1 MEYQRIYFLGSLFT
15 SLVFFGL
22 ATSVFSNQIFAAE
35 TIVDEVSDIVSGT
48 ESNTETIIDGVS
60 NIVGGTESRNSDKE
74 ELRSTTK
81 SVTKTKKTTTKPTVL
96 PMVSISATK
105 DTYLASRTNSATK
118 TDTPLQDIPQ
128 AVTVISQKE
137 LKDRDVISVTE
148 AIRYGV
154 PGVGVSTGEGNRD
167 AIVFRG
173 NRTTGDFYVDG
184 IRDDVQH
191 FRDFYNI
198 QRLEV
203 LKGPNGLIFGRGGS
217 GGIFNRVRK
226 EANWNPVQEIRF
238 SGGSYNHKRVTVDVG
253 HVLHEKIAV
262 RLNGLYQHSGS
273 FRQGVENQRYGIAP
287 TVTIKPTKDTRV
299 VIQAELFKDDR
310 IADRGIP
317 SFAGMPF
324 NTKRKNFF
332 GDPNRSPT
340 DTNKKAIS
348 MLIEHKFNNT
358 LTVRNRTHYSIFDK
372 FYQNVF
378 ASSAVNGAGMVTL
391 GAYNDETDRENF
403 FNQTDFLVSAET
415 WGLKH
420 KLVTGVEIGRQ
431 VTDQTRDRGHFNG
444 VSTTEVVSALN
455 PITSTPITFF
465 NRGLADSNH
474 RTTTSVA
481 AVFIQDQIEIIPQ
494 LHAIAGIRYDRFDT
508 DFVRKDGLAA
518 TLKARD
524 DLISPRFGLVF
535 KPIERVSIYGS
546 YSLSHQPRAGD
557 QLKSLTATNAALEP
571 EKFINIE
578 GGIKVKV
585 LPDVLAGVTFFQL
598 DRTNVILPTGVPS
611 VTFLGRGTRV
621 RGVETSLKGQVTD
634 FWSVIA
640 SYAYQEGTLKTTGRS
655 LGELPKHSY
664 SVWNRVDFTPWL
676 GAGFG
681 VVGRSSVFTTTTNA
695 VVLPAFARVDAA
707 IYARVHENLR
717 VQANIQNLFDV
728 NYFAGSHNDNNI
740 APGSPIAARIALIGT
755 FR

>member
-1 MEYQRIYFLGSLFT
+1 MKYLQIWLSR
-15 SLVFFGL
+15 VFFISMISFGL
-22 ATSVFSNQIFAAE
+22 TSVVFSNQVFAAE
-35 TIVDEVSDIVSGT
+35 TIVDEVTDAVSGTESNTPTIIDGVSDIVSGT
-48 ESNTETIIDGVS
+48 ESKST
-60 NIVGGTESRNSDKE
+60 DKE
-74 ELRSTTK
+74 DSKSTTK
-81 SVTKTKKTTTKPTVL
+81 SAAGITGATVL
-96 PMVSISATK
+96 PMVSVSAAK
-105 DTYLASRTNSATK
+105 EPTYLAPKTNFATK
-118 TDTPLQDIPQ
+118 TNTPIQDIPQ

-137 LKDRDVISVTE
+137 LKDRDIISVTE

-154 PGVGVSTGEGNRD
+154 PGAGVSTGEGNRD

-173 NRTTGDFYVDG
+173 NRTTGDFYIDG

-253 HVLHEKIAV
+253 HALHEKVAV

-273 FRQGVENQRYGIAP
+273 FRQGVENQRYGVSP
-287 TVTIKPTKDTRV
+287 TVTIKPTKDTKV
-299 VIQAELFKDDR
+299 AIHMELFKDDR

-317 SFAGMPF
+317 SQFGMPF

-340 DTNKKAIS
+340 DTNKKSIS
-348 MLIEHKFNNT
+348 MLVEHRFNKM
-358 LTVRNRTHYSIFDK
+358 LTVRNRTHYAKFDK
-372 FYQNVF
+372 RYQNVY
-378 ASSAVNGAGMVTL
+378 ASSAVNPATGML
-391 GAYNDETDRENF
+391 SLSAYSDETDRENF
-403 FNQTDFLVSAET
+403 FNQTDFLITADT

-420 KLVTGVEIGRQ
+420 QLVTGVEVGRQ
-431 VTDQTRDRGHFNG
+431 VTDQIRLRGHFNG
-444 VSTTEVVSALN
+444 VTTSELISAAS

-481 AVFIQDQIEIIPQ
+481 AVYIQDQIEIIPQ

-535 KPIERVSIYGS
+535 KPVERVSIYGS

-578 GGIKVKV
+578 GGVKVKV
-585 LPDVLAGVTFFQL
+585 MPDVLAGVTFFQL
-598 DRTNVILPTGVPS
+598 DRTNVILPTGVPGL
-611 VTFLGRGTRV
+611 TFLGRGTRV
-621 RGVETSLKGQVTD
+621 RGVETSLKGQVTH

-640 SYAYQEGTLKTTGRS
+640 SYAYQEGTLKTTGAS
-655 LGELPKHSY
+655 LGELPKHTY

-681 VVGRSSVFTTTTNA
+681 VVGRSAMFTTTTNA

-728 NYFAGSHNDNNI
+728 NYFAGAHNDNNI
-740 APGSPIAARIALIGT
+740 APGSPIAARVALIGT

>member
-1 MEYQRIYFLGSLFT
+1 MKYLQIRFSRAFFISV
-15 SLVFFGL
+15 VFFGI
-22 ATSVFSNQIFAAE
+22 ATAVCSNQVFAAE

-60 NIVGGTESRNSDKE
+60 NIVGGTESKSSDKE
-74 ELRSTTK
+74 ESKSTTK
-81 SVTKTKKTTTKPTVL
+81 PAIKTTKKTTVL
-96 PMVSISATK
+96 PMVSVSAVREP
-105 DTYLASRTNSATK
+105 TYIVPKTNFATK
-118 TDTPLQDIPQ
+118 TDTPIQDIPQ
-128 AVTVISQKE
+128 AVSVISQKE
-137 LKDRDVISVTE
+137 LKDRDIISVTE

-154 PGVGVSTGEGNRD
+154 PGAGVSTGEGNRD

-273 FRQGVENQRYGIAP
+273 FRQGVENQRYGVAP
-287 TVTIKPTKDTRV
+287 TVTIKPTKDTKV

-310 IADRGIP
+310 VADRGIP

-348 MLIEHKFNNT
+348 MLVEHKFNKM
-358 LTVRNRTHYSIFDK
+358 LTVRNRTHYAIFDK
-372 FYQNVF
+372 MYQNVY
-378 ASSAVNGAGMVTL
+378 ASSAVNGAGNVTL
-391 GAYNDETDRENF
+391 AAYNDETDRENF
-403 FNQTDFLVSAET
+403 FNQTDFLVSVDT

-420 KLVTGVEIGRQ
+420 KLVTGVEVGRQ
-431 VTDQTRDRGHFNG
+431 VTDQIRLRGHFNG
-444 VSTTEVVSALN
+444 VSTTEVISALN

-481 AVFIQDQIEIIPQ
+481 AVYIQDQIEIIPQ

-535 KPIERVSIYGS
+535 KPVERVSIYGS

-578 GGIKVKV
+578 GGVKVKV

-598 DRTNVILPTGVPS
+598 DRTNVILPTGVPGL
-611 VTFLGRGTRV
+611 TFLGRGTRV
-621 RGVETSLKGQVTD
+621 RGVETSLKGQVAH

-640 SYAYQEGTLKTTGRS
+640 SYAYQEGTLKTTGAS
-655 LGELPKHSY
+655 LGELPKHTY

-681 VVGRSSVFTTTTNA
+681 VVGRSAMFTTTTNA

-728 NYFAGSHNDNNI
+728 NYFAGAHNDNNI
-740 APGSPIAARIALIGT
+740 APGSPIAARVALIGT